1 MQVLFKVKL
10 NEKYFLRDPETSRIG
25 RKIIFSS
32 VELIEKLGIE
42 AFTFKKLAS
51 EINTTEAT
59 IYRYFEN
66 KHNLL
71 VYLTSW
77 YWAMLEFQID
87 YSTANI
93 NDSNLKL
100 KKVIDVLLNNINDN
114 TTTENFNEELLRKII
129 ISESSKSY
137 LTKDVDK
144 QNKEGFFFYY
154 KSLCKKIA
162 SILLEINPN
171 YNYPR
176 ALSISL
182 IENAYNQLYFADH
195 LPSLTDLNSEK
206 KDLTIISGFLE
217 TMVIGSLRG

>member
-1 MQVLFKVKL
+1 MQIHFKVKL
-10 NEKYFLRDPETSRIG
+10 NEKYYLRDPETSRIG

-32 VELIEKLGIE
+32 VELIERLGIE

-51 EINTTEAT
+51 EISTTEAT

-87 YSTANI
+87 YSTANLI
-93 NDSNLKL
+93 DPIQKL
-100 KKVIDVLLNNINDN
+100 NKVIEVLLNNSKDN

-144 QNKEGFFFYY
+144 ENQEGFFYYY
-154 KSLCKKIA
+154 KSLCKKI
-162 SILLEINPN
+162 SGIILEINPN

-182 IENAYNQLYFADH
+182 IENTYHQLYFADH
-195 LPSLTDLNSEK
+195 LPSLTDLNSTK
-206 KDLTIISGFLE
+206 KDNNVIAEFLR

>member
-42 AFTFKKLAS
+42 AFTFKKLAN

-87 YSTANI
+87 YATANI
-93 NDSNLKL
+93 TDPIIKL
-100 KKVIDVLLNNINDN
+100 TKITEVLLNSSKDN

-129 ISESSKSY
+129 ISESSKLY

-144 QNKEGFFFYY
+144 ENQEGFFMYY
-154 KSLCKKIA
+154 KNLCIKIA
-162 SILLEINPN
+162 SILLEINPS
-171 YNYPR
+171 YKYPR
-176 ALSISL
+176 ALAISL
-182 IENAYNQLYFADH
+182 IENAYHQLYFADH
-195 LPSLTDLNSEK
+195 LPSLTDLNTNQ
-206 KDLTIISGFLE
+206 KDYNVISDFLKS
-217 TMVIGSLRG
+217 MVIGSLKG